1 LCQSQALLTMRL
13 RSAYCGIRPRIFL
26 ARVASATSAVQS
38 PGDVVAFRRCRCRIM
53 RRHDPSAGI
62 PGSFRSASVSILRA
76 VYSKSAAQNRAYLL
90 PSAKTINL
98 GGLKCFYSAMKAQ
111 DASDI
116 INVGRRFRNGAVIQ
130 EFFVKSS
137 RSTRFSPDR
146 ITSCR
151 CPSKGFCS
159 QRLTLTSRSTSPAR
173 TRQGGWVE
181 AHWRTLLPQGRRG
194 GKRQDQSPN
203 SS

>member
-1 LCQSQALLTMRL
+1 MHESTP
-13 RSAYCGIRPRIFL
+13 GEL
-26 ARVASATSAVQS
+26 ARVSWLLADCVAQDCIAVTPIRAELSCSRRGPSDIEATRTGHSS
-38 PGDVVAFRRCRCRIM
+38 T
-53 RRHDPSAGI
+53 
-62 PGSFRSASVSILRA
+62 LRNFQMET
-76 VYSKSAAQNRAYLL
+76 AAQNRAYLL

-98 GGLKCFYSAMKAQ
+98 SGLKCFYSAMKAQ

-137 RSTRFSPDR
+137 RSTRFSSDR

-159 QRLTLTSRSTSPAR
+159 KRLRLTTRSTSPAR
-173 TRQGGWVE
+173 TRQSGWVE
-181 AHWRTLLPQGRRG
+181 THWRTLLPQGRRG